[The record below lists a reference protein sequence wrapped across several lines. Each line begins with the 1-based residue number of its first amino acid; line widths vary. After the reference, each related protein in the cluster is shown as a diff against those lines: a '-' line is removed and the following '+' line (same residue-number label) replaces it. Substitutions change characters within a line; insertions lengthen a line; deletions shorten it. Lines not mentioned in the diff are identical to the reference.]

1 MEQFRLFAFHIG
13 VSRLARG
20 QKNAITRCCKVRA
33 GLSDRRWK
41 SSNTITLS
49 LLRPPCLQRNTV
61 TALSTHPRST
71 LAASVT
77 WARRAGT
84 AMATGTGRHSLLW
97 LHELVQLWPQ
107 EQADTHCFGYMSEK
121 SYAWPQEQ
129 ADTHCFGYIS
139 EKSMATGTGRHSLLR
154 LHER

>member
-71 LAASVT
+71 LAALVT

-97 LHELVQLWPQ
+97 LHEREELSLATGTGRHSLLWLHELVQLWPH

-121 SYAWPQEQ
+121 SCA
-129 ADTHCFGYIS
+129 
-139 EKSMATGTGRHSLLR
+139 
-154 LHER
+154 

>member
-97 LHELVQLWPQ
+97 LHEREEL
-107 EQADTHCFGYMSEK
+107 C
-121 SYAWPQEQ
+121 
-129 ADTHCFGYIS
+129 
-139 EKSMATGTGRHSLLR
+139 MATGTGRHPLLW
-154 LHER
+154 LHKREEHGHRNRPTLASSVT

>member
-71 LAASVT
+71 LAALVT

-97 LHELVQLWPQ
+97 LHEREELSL
-107 EQADTHCFGYMSEK
+107 
-121 SYAWPQEQ
+121 
-129 ADTHCFGYIS
+129 
-139 EKSMATGTGRHSLLR
+139 ATGTGRHSLLW
-154 LHER
+154 LHELVQLWPHEQADTHGFGYMSEKSCA